1 MYQCHACF
9 SPHVNVFTQNIVVAL
24 LLGQL
29 TRNTS
34 KDTEVFI
41 TDLENRARDLNIFDL
56 SPFFGS
62 VLFKNFRMRVD
73 RTRGVIVK
81 TYV

>member
-1 MYQCHACF
+1 MYTH
-9 SPHVNVFTQNIVVAL
+9 SYIRT
-24 LLGQL
+24 QL

-41 TDLENRARDLNIFDL
+41 TDLENRARELNIFDL
-56 SPFFGS
+56 TPFFSS